1 MLSCANSIIKFYF
14 LLNSAPF
21 SIRHY
26 KTKNLNII
34 NSKALGMAGE
44 NYDVCGIFLNESDM
58 PGAKSV
64 KEPLECSVEELK
76 AWL

>member
-1 MLSCANSIIKFYF
+1 
-14 LLNSAPF
+14 
-21 SIRHY
+21 
-26 KTKNLNII
+26 
-34 NSKALGMAGE
+34 MAGE

-76 AWL
+76 AWLQCHGLKKSGKEHELVERVRDF